1 MSMRLKL
8 RPFPLQSI
16 LFIKLK
22 IVKNIKDFNEIR
34 SAFGQITFI
43 PTMGNLH
50 NGHLSLFERA
60 SKLNNPIFSSIFI
73 NPLQFNN
80 KSDFTNYPKTLE
92 KDISLLES
100 QNCECL
106 FLPDESILD
115 NIEQIKAPDKANF
128 LCGAN
133 RPGHFDGV
141 LTIVNKLFDLMRP
154 SDAVFGLKDYQQYLL
169 IKDYVNSRNL
179 PINVVGS
186 KTIRDKNGLA
196 MSSRNNLL
204 TSNELIKASEIY
216 KSLLFVK
223 NNTKNLSKHFLDEV
237 SRDLNKKGFKVDYLT
252 VINSITLQ
260 ECLNQRMEEGRLI
273 VAIAAKIGSVRLID
287 NIFI

>member
-1 MSMRLKL
+1 MSMKLKL

-22 IVKNIKDFNEIR
+22 IAKNIKDFNDIR
-34 SAFGQITFI
+34 SAFDQITFI

-60 SKLNNPIFSSIFI
+60 SELNNPIFSSIFI

-80 KSDFTNYPKTLE
+80 KNDFANYPKTL
-92 KDISLLES
+92 KNDISLLES

-216 KSLLFVK
+216 KSLLFIK

>member
-169 IKDYVNSRNL
+169 IKDYVDSRNL

-216 KSLLFVK
+216 KSLLFIK

>member
-1 MSMRLKL
+1 MRLKL

-141 LTIVNKLFDLMRP
+141 LTIVNKLFDLMMP

-169 IKDYVNSRNL
+169 IKDYVDSRNL

-216 KSLLFVK
+216 KSLLFIK

>member
-1 MSMRLKL
+1 MCMRLNL
-8 RPFPLQSI
+8 RLFLLPSI
-16 LFIKLK
+16 RFIKLK
-22 IVKNIKDFNEIR
+22 IIKNIKDLMEVR
-34 SAFGQITFI
+34 SAFNEITFI

-50 NGHLSLFERA
+50 DGHLSLFERA
-60 SKLNNPIFSSIFI
+60 SKLKKPIFSSIFI

-92 KDISLLES
+92 NDISLLES
-100 QNCECL
+100 QECECL

-128 LCGAN
+128 LCGAD

-154 SDAVFGLKDYQQYLL
+154 TDAVFGLKDYQQYLL
-169 IKDYVNSRNL
+169 IKDYVDSCKL
-179 PINVVGS
+179 PINILGS

-204 TSNELIKASEIY
+204 TNDELAKASEIY
-216 KSLLFVK
+216 KSLLFIK
-223 NNTKNLSKHFLDEV
+223 NNTNNLSKHLLRDA
-237 SRDLNKKGFKVDYLT
+237 SRNLNKEGFEVDYLK

-260 ECLNQRMEEGRLI
+260 ECLSKDYEEGHQV
-273 VAIAAKIGSVRLID
+273 VAIAAKLGSVRLID
-287 NIFI
+287 NMFI

>member
-1 MSMRLKL
+1 ME
-8 RPFPLQSI
+8 
-16 LFIKLK
+16 
-22 IVKNIKDFNEIR
+22 VR
-34 SAFGQITFI
+34 SAFNEITFI

-50 NGHLSLFERA
+50 DGHLSLFERA
-60 SKLNNPIFSSIFI
+60 SKLKKPIFSSIFI

-92 KDISLLES
+92 NDISLLES
-100 QNCECL
+100 QECECL
-106 FLPDESILD
+106 FLPNESILD

-128 LCGAN
+128 LCGAD

-154 SDAVFGLKDYQQYLL
+154 TDAVFGLKDYQQYLL
-169 IKDYVNSRNL
+169 IKDYVDSCKL
-179 PINVVGS
+179 PINVLGS

-204 TSNELIKASEIY
+204 TNDELAKASEIY
-216 KSLLFVK
+216 KSLLFIK
-223 NNTKNLSKHFLDEV
+223 NNTNNLSKHLLSDA
-237 SRDLNKKGFKVDYLT
+237 SRNLNKEGFEVDYLK

-260 ECLNQRMEEGRLI
+260 ECLDQDNEEGRLV
-273 VAIAAKIGSVRLID
+273 VAIAAKLGSVRLID
-287 NIFI
+287 NMFI

>member
-1 MSMRLKL
+1 MKLKL

-22 IVKNIKDFNEIR
+22 IAKNIKDFNDIR
-34 SAFGQITFI
+34 SAFDQITFI

-60 SKLNNPIFSSIFI
+60 SELNNPIFSSIFI

-80 KSDFTNYPKTLE
+80 KNDFANYPKTL
-92 KDISLLES
+92 KNDISLLES
-100 QNCECL
+100 HNCECL

-141 LTIVNKLFDLMRP
+141 LTIVNKLFDIMRP

-216 KSLLFVK
+216 KSLLFIK

-273 VAIAAKIGSVRLID
+273 VAIAAKIGSIRLID

>member
-1 MSMRLKL
+1 MCMRLNL
-8 RPFPLQSI
+8 RFFLLPSI
-16 LFIKLK
+16 RFIKLK
-22 IVKNIKDFNEIR
+22 IIKNIQDLIEAR
-34 SAFGQITFI
+34 SAFDQITFI

-50 NGHLSLFERA
+50 DGHLSLFDRA
-60 SKLNNPIFSSIFI
+60 SKLKNPIFSSIFI

-92 KDISLLES
+92 NDISLLES
-100 QNCECL
+100 RKCECL

-115 NIEQIKAPDKANF
+115 NIEQIKAPHKANF
-128 LCGAN
+128 LCGAD

-141 LTIVNKLFDLMRP
+141 LTIVNKLFDLMKP
-154 SDAVFGLKDYQQYLL
+154 TDAVFGLKDYQQYLL
-169 IKDYVNSRNL
+169 IKDYVNSRKL

-186 KTIRDKNGLA
+186 HTIRDKNGLA

-204 TSNELIKASEIY
+204 TNNELVKASEIY
-216 KSLLFVK
+216 KSLLFIK

>member
-1 MSMRLKL
+1 MCMRLNL
-8 RPFPLQSI
+8 RLFLLLSI
-16 LFIKLK
+16 RFIKLK
-22 IVKNIKDFNEIR
+22 IIKDTKDLMEVR
-34 SAFGQITFI
+34 SAFNEITFI

-50 NGHLSLFERA
+50 DGHLSLFERA
-60 SKLNNPIFSSIFI
+60 SKLKKPIFSSIFI

-92 KDISLLES
+92 NDISLLES
-100 QNCECL
+100 QECECL

-128 LCGAN
+128 LCGAD

-154 SDAVFGLKDYQQYLL
+154 TDAVFGLKDYQQYLL
-169 IKDYVNSRNL
+169 IKDYVDSCKL
-179 PINVVGS
+179 PINILGS

-204 TSNELIKASEIY
+204 TNDELAKASEIY
-216 KSLLFVK
+216 KSLLFIK
-223 NNTKNLSKHFLDEV
+223 NNTNNLSKHLLSDA
-237 SRDLNKKGFKVDYLT
+237 SRNLNKEGFEVDYLK

-260 ECLNQRMEEGRLI
+260 ECLSKDDEEGHLV
-273 VAIAAKIGSVRLID
+273 VAIAAKLGSVRLID
-287 NIFI
+287 NMFI

>member
-1 MSMRLKL
+1 MSMKLKL

-22 IVKNIKDFNEIR
+22 IAKNIKDFNDIR
-34 SAFGQITFI
+34 SAFDQITFI

-60 SKLNNPIFSSIFI
+60 SELNNPIFSSIFI

-80 KSDFTNYPKTLE
+80 KNDFANYPKTL
-92 KDISLLES
+92 KNDISLLES

-128 LCGAN
+128 LCVAN

-141 LTIVNKLFDLMRP
+141 LTIVNKLFDIMRP

-204 TSNELIKASEIY
+204 TINELIKASEIY

>member
-1 MSMRLKL
+1 MKLKQ

-216 KSLLFVK
+216 KSLLFIK

>member
-1 MSMRLKL
+1 MCMRLNL
-8 RPFPLQSI
+8 RFFLLPSI
-16 LFIKLK
+16 RFIKLK
-22 IVKNIKDFNEIR
+22 IIKNIQDLIEAR
-34 SAFGQITFI
+34 SAFDQITFI

-50 NGHLSLFERA
+50 DGHLSLFERA

-169 IKDYVNSRNL
+169 IKDYVDSRNL

-216 KSLLFVK
+216 KSLLFIK

-260 ECLNQRMEEGRLI
+260 ECLNQRMEEGQLI

>member
-1 MSMRLKL
+1 MCMRLNL
-8 RPFPLQSI
+8 RLFLLPSI
-16 LFIKLK
+16 RFIKLK
-22 IVKNIKDFNEIR
+22 IIKDTKDLMEVR
-34 SAFGQITFI
+34 SAFNEITFI

-50 NGHLSLFERA
+50 DGHLSLFERA
-60 SKLNNPIFSSIFI
+60 SKLKKPIFSSIFI

-92 KDISLLES
+92 NDISLLES
-100 QNCECL
+100 QECECL
-106 FLPDESILD
+106 FLPNESILD

-128 LCGAN
+128 LCGAD

-154 SDAVFGLKDYQQYLL
+154 TDAVFGLKDYQQYLL
-169 IKDYVNSRNL
+169 IKDYVDSCKL
-179 PINVVGS
+179 PINILGS

-204 TSNELIKASEIY
+204 TNDELAKASEIY
-216 KSLLFVK
+216 KSLLFIK
-223 NNTKNLSKHFLDEV
+223 NNTNNLSKHLLSDA
-237 SRDLNKKGFKVDYLT
+237 SRNLNKEGFEVDYLK

-260 ECLNQRMEEGRLI
+260 ECLSKDDEEGHLV
-273 VAIAAKIGSVRLID
+273 VAIAAKLGSVRLID
-287 NIFI
+287 NMFI

>member
-34 SAFGQITFI
+34 SAFSQITFI

-169 IKDYVNSRNL
+169 IKDYVDSRNL

-216 KSLLFVK
+216 KSLLFIK

-237 SRDLNKKGFKVDYLT
+237 SRDLNKKGLKVDYLT

-260 ECLNQRMEEGRLI
+260 ECLNQRMEEGQLI

>member
-1 MSMRLKL
+1 MCMRLNL
-8 RPFPLQSI
+8 RLFLLPSI
-16 LFIKLK
+16 RFIKLK
-22 IVKNIKDFNEIR
+22 IIKNIQDLIEAR
-34 SAFGQITFI
+34 SAFDQITFI

-50 NGHLSLFERA
+50 DGHLSLFERA
-60 SKLNNPIFSSIFI
+60 SKLNKPIFSSIFI

-92 KDISLLES
+92 NDISLLES
-100 QNCECL
+100 QECECL
-106 FLPDESILD
+106 FLPNESILD

-128 LCGAN
+128 LCGAD

-154 SDAVFGLKDYQQYLL
+154 TDAVFGLKDYQQYLL
-169 IKDYVNSRNL
+169 IKDYVNSRKL

-186 KTIRDKNGLA
+186 HTIRDKNGLA

-204 TSNELIKASEIY
+204 TNDELVKASEIY
-216 KSLLFVK
+216 KSLLFIK

-260 ECLNQRMEEGRLI
+260 ECLNQRMEEGQLI

>member
-1 MSMRLKL
+1 MKLKP

-22 IVKNIKDFNEIR
+22 IVKNIKDFNDIR
-34 SAFGQITFI
+34 SAFDQITFI

-60 SKLNNPIFSSIFI
+60 SELNNPIFSSIFI

-141 LTIVNKLFDLMRP
+141 LTIVNKLFDIMRP

-216 KSLLFVK
+216 KSLLFIK

>member
-1 MSMRLKL
+1 MSMKLKP

-22 IVKNIKDFNEIR
+22 IVKNIKDFNDIR
-34 SAFGQITFI
+34 SAFDQITFI

-60 SKLNNPIFSSIFI
+60 SELNNPIFSSIFI

-80 KSDFTNYPKTLE
+80 KNDFANYPKTL
-92 KDISLLES
+92 KNDISLLES
-100 QNCECL
+100 HNCECL

-141 LTIVNKLFDLMRP
+141 LTIVNKLFDIMRP

-216 KSLLFVK
+216 KSLLFIK

>member
-22 IVKNIKDFNEIR
+22 IVKNIKDFNDIR
-34 SAFGQITFI
+34 SAFDQITFI

-60 SKLNNPIFSSIFI
+60 SELNNPIFSSIFI

-80 KSDFTNYPKTLE
+80 KNDFANYPKTL
-92 KDISLLES
+92 KNDISLLES
-100 QNCECL
+100 HNCECL

-141 LTIVNKLFDLMRP
+141 LTIVNKLFDIMRP

-216 KSLLFVK
+216 KSLLFIK

>member
-1 MSMRLKL
+1 MSMKLKP

-22 IVKNIKDFNEIR
+22 IVKNIKDFNDIR
-34 SAFGQITFI
+34 SAFDQITFI

-60 SKLNNPIFSSIFI
+60 SELNNPIFSSIFI

-141 LTIVNKLFDLMRP
+141 LTIVNKLFDIMRP

-216 KSLLFVK
+216 KSLLFIK

>member
-1 MSMRLKL
+1 MSMKLKP

-22 IVKNIKDFNEIR
+22 IVKNIKDFNDIR
-34 SAFGQITFI
+34 SAFDQITFI

-60 SKLNNPIFSSIFI
+60 SELNNPIFSSIFI

-80 KSDFTNYPKTLE
+80 KNDFANYPKTLNN
-92 KDISLLES
+92 DISLLES
-100 QNCECL
+100 HNCECL

-141 LTIVNKLFDLMRP
+141 LTIVNKLFDIMRP

-216 KSLLFVK
+216 KSLLFIK

>member
-1 MSMRLKL
+1 MSMKLKQ

-34 SAFGQITFI
+34 SAFSQITFI

-141 LTIVNKLFDLMRP
+141 LTIVNKLFDIMRP

-216 KSLLFVK
+216 KSLLFIK

>member
-1 MSMRLKL
+1 MKLKP

-22 IVKNIKDFNEIR
+22 IVKNIKDFNDIR
-34 SAFGQITFI
+34 SAFDQITFI

-60 SKLNNPIFSSIFI
+60 SELNNPIFSSIFI

-80 KSDFTNYPKTLE
+80 KNDFANYPKTL
-92 KDISLLES
+92 KNDISLLES
-100 QNCECL
+100 HNCECL

-169 IKDYVNSRNL
+169 IKDYVDSRNL

-216 KSLLFVK
+216 KSLLFIK

>member
-1 MSMRLKL
+1 MCMRLNL
-8 RPFPLQSI
+8 RFFLLPSI
-16 LFIKLK
+16 RFIKLK
-22 IVKNIKDFNEIR
+22 IIKNIQDLIEAR
-34 SAFGQITFI
+34 SAFDQITFI

-50 NGHLSLFERA
+50 AGHLSLFERA
-60 SKLNNPIFSSIFI
+60 SKLKNPIFSSIFI

-80 KSDFTNYPKTLE
+80 KNDFTNYPKTLE
-92 KDISLLES
+92 NDISLLES
-100 QNCECL
+100 RKCECL

-115 NIEQIKAPDKANF
+115 NIEQIKAPHKANF
-128 LCGAN
+128 LCGAD

-141 LTIVNKLFDLMRP
+141 LTIVNKLFDIMRP

-169 IKDYVNSRNL
+169 IKDYVDSRNL

-216 KSLLFVK
+216 KSLLFIK

-260 ECLNQRMEEGRLI
+260 ECLNQRMEEGQLI

>member
-1 MSMRLKL
+1 MSMKLKL

-216 KSLLFVK
+216 KSLLFIK

>member
-1 MSMRLKL
+1 MSMKLKL

-22 IVKNIKDFNEIR
+22 IVKNIKDFNDIR
-34 SAFGQITFI
+34 SAFDQITFI

-60 SKLNNPIFSSIFI
+60 SELNNPIFSSIFI

-80 KSDFTNYPKTLE
+80 KNDFANYPKTL
-92 KDISLLES
+92 KNDISLLES

-141 LTIVNKLFDLMRP
+141 LTIVNKLFDIMRP

-216 KSLLFVK
+216 KSLLFIK

>member
-34 SAFGQITFI
+34 PAFGQITFI

-216 KSLLFVK
+216 KSLLFIK

>member
-1 MSMRLKL
+1 MKLKQ

-22 IVKNIKDFNEIR
+22 IVKNIKDFNDIR
-34 SAFGQITFI
+34 SAFDQITFI

-60 SKLNNPIFSSIFI
+60 SELNNPIFSSIFI

-141 LTIVNKLFDLMRP
+141 LTIVNKLFDIMRP

-216 KSLLFVK
+216 KSLLFIK

>member
-1 MSMRLKL
+1 MCMRLNL
-8 RPFPLQSI
+8 RLFLLPSI
-16 LFIKLK
+16 RFIKLK
-22 IVKNIKDFNEIR
+22 IIKNIKDLMEVR
-34 SAFGQITFI
+34 SAFNEITFI

-50 NGHLSLFERA
+50 DGHLSLFERA
-60 SKLNNPIFSSIFI
+60 SKLKKPIFSSIFI

-80 KSDFTNYPKTLE
+80 KSDFINYPKTLE
-92 KDISLLES
+92 NDISLLES
-100 QNCECL
+100 RKCECL

-115 NIEQIKAPDKANF
+115 NIEQIKAPHKANF
-128 LCGAN
+128 LCGAD

-141 LTIVNKLFDLMRP
+141 LTIVNKLFDIMRP

-216 KSLLFVK
+216 KSLLFIK

>member
-1 MSMRLKL
+1 MSMKLKP

-22 IVKNIKDFNEIR
+22 IVKNIKDFNDIR
-34 SAFGQITFI
+34 SAFDQITFI

-60 SKLNNPIFSSIFI
+60 SELNNPIFSSIFI

-100 QNCECL
+100 ENCECL

-141 LTIVNKLFDLMRP
+141 LTIVNKLFDIMRP

-216 KSLLFVK
+216 KSLLFIK

>member
-216 KSLLFVK
+216 KSLLFIK

-260 ECLNQRMEEGRLI
+260 ECLNQRMEEGRSI

>member
-80 KSDFTNYPKTLE
+80 KNDFANYPKTL
-92 KDISLLES
+92 KNDRSLLES

-216 KSLLFVK
+216 KSLLFIK

>member
-1 MSMRLKL
+1 MSMKLKQ

-60 SKLNNPIFSSIFI
+60 SELNNPIFSSIFI

-80 KSDFTNYPKTLE
+80 KNDFANYPKTL
-92 KDISLLES
+92 KNDISLLES

-141 LTIVNKLFDLMRP
+141 LTIVNKLFDIMRP

-216 KSLLFVK
+216 KSLLFIK

>member
-1 MSMRLKL
+1 MSMKLKL

-22 IVKNIKDFNEIR
+22 IVKNIKDFNDIR
-34 SAFGQITFI
+34 SAFDQITFI

-141 LTIVNKLFDLMRP
+141 LTIVNKLFDIMRP

-204 TSNELIKASEIY
+204 TINELIKASEIY
-216 KSLLFVK
+216 KSLLFIK

>member
-1 MSMRLKL
+1 MCMRLNL
-8 RPFPLQSI
+8 RFFLLPSI
-16 LFIKLK
+16 RFIKLK
-22 IVKNIKDFNEIR
+22 IIKNIQDLIEAR
-34 SAFGQITFI
+34 SAFDQITFI

-50 NGHLSLFERA
+50 DGHLSLFERA
-60 SKLNNPIFSSIFI
+60 SKLNKPIFSSIFI

-92 KDISLLES
+92 NDISLLES
-100 QNCECL
+100 IKCECL

-115 NIEQIKAPDKANF
+115 NIEQIKAPHKANF
-128 LCGAN
+128 LCGAD

-141 LTIVNKLFDLMRP
+141 LTIVNKLFDLMKP
-154 SDAVFGLKDYQQYLL
+154 TDAVFGLKDYQQYLL
-169 IKDYVNSRNL
+169 IKDYVNSRKL

-186 KTIRDKNGLA
+186 HTIRDKNGLA

-204 TSNELIKASEIY
+204 TNDELVKASEIY
-216 KSLLFVK
+216 KSLLFIK
-223 NNTKNLSKHFLDEV
+223 NNTNNLSKRFLSEV
-237 SRDLNKKGFKVDYLT
+237 SRNLNKEGFLVDYLK

-260 ECLNQRMEEGRLI
+260 ESLNQGDEEGHLV
-273 VAIAAKIGSVRLID
+273 VAIAAKLGSVRLID